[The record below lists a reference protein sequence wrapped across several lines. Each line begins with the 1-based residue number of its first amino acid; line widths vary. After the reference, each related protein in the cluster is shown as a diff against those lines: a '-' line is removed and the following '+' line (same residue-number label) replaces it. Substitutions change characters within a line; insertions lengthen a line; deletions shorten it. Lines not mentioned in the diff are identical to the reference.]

1 MNNVNSGNK
10 IEISLW
16 GPRAVEFEGQKVYEV
31 GQKNHVIAIFVGT
44 SVKSYSGYAPFLS
57 GTGAC
62 RWYINL
68 ADIFEVR
75 SFYTR

>member
-1 MNNVNSGNK
+1 M
-10 IEISLW
+10 SLW
-16 GPRAVEFEGQKVYEV
+16 GPRAVKSEGKKVSEV

-44 SVKSYSGYAPFLS
+44 SVKSYSGSAPFLS
-57 GTGAC
+57 NIGAC

-68 ADIFEVR
+68 PDIPEII